1 MPDLVDLRSDTVTS
15 PSPAMRAAMAAAT
28 VGDDGFGEDPTVRE
42 LELEFAQ
49 SVGKEDAV
57 FVPTGT
63 MGNQIALRLFGTPGN
78 RVVGGRSQHLVA
90 YERGAAALNAPIQ
103 FELLDDST
111 GILDSATI
119 AAARDSGHVPVSAV
133 FLENTH
139 MEACGAPWD
148 LDSLDTV
155 VDLGLPVHM
164 DGARLFNASVAT
176 GIAPATFAARATTV
190 MSCLSKGLGAPVG
203 SLLAADG
210 PLIEQARLERKR
222 LGGGMRQAGV
232 LAAAGLVA
240 LRDHVERLA
249 EDHAR
254 AGRLAEAVADRWPD
268 RLDPAIVRTNIVVF
282 AHEEAT
288 KVCAHLEDQG
298 VLAVTLGPGAVRLVT
313 HLDVDDAGIDQAC
326 RAITSTP

>member
-1 MPDLVDLRSDTVTS
+1 MPVTVDLRSDTVTR
-15 PSPAMRAAMAAAT
+15 PTAAMRRAMADAD
-28 VGDDGFGEDPTVRE
+28 VGDDGFGEDPTVNE
-42 LELEFAQ
+42 LEARFAEL
-49 SVGKEDAV
+49 VGKQAAV

-63 MGNQIALRLFGTPGN
+63 MANQIALRLLGTPGTS
-78 RVVGGRSQHLVA
+78 VAAGRHQHVVA

-103 FELLDDST
+103 FELLDDAT
-111 GILDSATI
+111 GVLDSAVI

-148 LDSLDTV
+148 LESLDAI

-176 GIAPATFAARATTV
+176 GIAPAMFAARATTV

-203 SLLAADG
+203 SLLAADQ
-210 PLIEQARLERKR
+210 PLVEQARLERKR

-249 EDHAR
+249 DDHAR
-254 AGRLAEAVADRWPD
+254 ARRLAEAIADRWPG
-268 RLDPAIVRTNIVVF
+268 RLDPGVVRTNIVVF
-282 AHEEAT
+282 PHDEAA
-288 KVCAHLEDQG
+288 KVCAHLEDHG
-298 VLAVTLGPGAVRLVT
+298 VLAVPLGPAAVRLVT

-326 RAITSTP
+326 RAIAATP